1 MTHDPALQSL
11 FTATEQ
17 RYDDDDFTMSVMKKS
32 RFVRYRTRIILG
44 LCLLLLIV
52 LITFSSTNIQIL
64 IIQINNVLTTNIFDM
79 GKGIGS
85 VIMDPINTIA
95 GILFIT
101 AKLIH
106 IIFKITKK

>member
-11 FTATEQ
+11 FTATAQ
-17 RYDDDDFTMSVMKKS
+17 RYDDDDFTISVMKKS

-44 LCLLLLIV
+44 LSLLLLIV
-52 LITFSSTNIQIL
+52 VVTFSSSNIQTL
-64 IIQINNVLTTNIFDM
+64 IIQINNVLTTDIFDM

-95 GILFIT
+95 GLLFIT
-101 AKLIH
+101 AKLTH
-106 IIFKITKK
+106 MIFKMARK